1 MGHGTTAY
9 TAFEDSQP
17 RKRGGLISACW
28 RVFCRCCSRSP
39 PGGRLIRLNAG
50 APTKQRYPRN
60 AVQNTKY
67 SPITF
72 VPKVLYEQFRCN
84 VLRSGLPCSSCV
96 RHAAQVLTN
105 LSSCL
110 ARRFFQSVLPARGSL
125 TAFPAAPD
133 RLALHVRRRPHAH
146 TAPPLAAVFS
156 PSTHRP
162 GTTQVHCAAGLRPR
176 RHDDQGGLRR
186 RAALAHRPG
195 YQS

>member
-1 MGHGTTAY
+1 MCVYSRHLRPRLLTHHVTDEPHKRGLPPFFCYITLRHPQRMDMGHGTTAY

-84 VLRSGLPCSSCV
+84 VLRSGLPVPRVCV
-96 RHAAQVLTN
+96 M
-105 LSSCL
+105 
-110 ARRFFQSVLPARGSL
+110 
-125 TAFPAAPD
+125 
-133 RLALHVRRRPHAH
+133 
-146 TAPPLAAVFS
+146 
-156 PSTHRP
+156 
-162 GTTQVHCAAGLRPR
+162 LRKC
-176 RHDDQGGLRR
+176 
-186 RAALAHRPG
+186 
-195 YQS
+195 